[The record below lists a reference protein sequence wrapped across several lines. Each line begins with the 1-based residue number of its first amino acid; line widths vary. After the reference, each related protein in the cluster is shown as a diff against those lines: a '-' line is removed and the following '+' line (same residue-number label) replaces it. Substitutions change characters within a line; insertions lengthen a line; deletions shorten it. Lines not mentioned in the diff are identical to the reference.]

1 MNYTTDMEKAMY
13 QSHGVGYEQYCQKL
27 EVRMLV
33 EKKREEEYSKGR
45 LIVLNL
51 ERKLHHFR

>member
-1 MNYTTDMEKAMY
+1 MY